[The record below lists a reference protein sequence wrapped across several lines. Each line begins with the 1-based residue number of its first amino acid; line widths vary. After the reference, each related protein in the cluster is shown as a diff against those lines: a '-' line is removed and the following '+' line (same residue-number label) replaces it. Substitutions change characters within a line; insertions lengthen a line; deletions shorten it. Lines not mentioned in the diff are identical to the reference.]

1 MAGLAG
7 RHLASPIY
15 KWKKNVG
22 LGKLFLFCSWCSQLP
37 DWLIT
42 RYSDWIF
49 SFSPIACGLQTPYM
63 ERVQNHLKNE
73 GAFHDN
79 QCPRCPE
86 RFASRDE
93 FVNHLETSNHI
104 GMRTM
109 HYELPLSKIIKFQL
123 WWKPMVYVLIRA
135 YLSNLSWKKCSKK
148 IFVIGK
154 NWKSDQKISGL
165 LSKYFI
171 NWS

>member
-1 MAGLAG
+1 MIEIIITSMKSCIWIEKYAQFPYIDLSKKAFM
-7 RHLASPIY
+7 LFI
-15 KWKKNVG
+15 WKR
-22 LGKLFLFCSWCSQLP
+22 LLTL
-37 DWLIT
+37 
-42 RYSDWIF
+42 
-49 SFSPIACGLQTPYM
+49 
-63 ERVQNHLKNE
+63 
-73 GAFHDN
+73 
-79 QCPRCPE
+79 
-86 RFASRDE
+86 
-93 FVNHLETSNHI
+93 
-104 GMRTM
+104 

>member
-1 MAGLAG
+1 MTPNLLNYVQFSSWCTAEPFFLKRICKAVY
-7 RHLASPIY
+7 LYSD
-15 KWKKNVG
+15 KKNE
-22 LGKLFLFCSWCSQLP
+22 KIRIQL
-37 DWLIT
+37 II
-42 RYSDWIF
+42 SG
-49 SFSPIACGLQTPYM
+49 CHKQ
-63 ERVQNHLKNE
+63 VKKNHLISILKKIL
-73 GAFHDN
+73 GW
-79 QCPRCPE
+79 P
-86 RFASRDE
+86 
-93 FVNHLETSNHI
+93 I
-104 GMRTM
+104 

>member
-1 MAGLAG
+1 MNW
-7 RHLASPIY
+7 RH
-15 KWKKNVG
+15 
-22 LGKLFLFCSWCSQLP
+22 
-37 DWLIT
+37 WLISNRHSET
-42 RYSDWIF
+42 KQLNEIFIYHDLNGRQIKTSSYNQSHEGSRRFKNKHPTARIF
-49 SFSPIACGLQTPYM
+49 SRGAHSSFSLFFFVKAL
-63 ERVQNHLKNE
+63 NE
-73 GAFHDN
+73 I
-79 QCPRCPE
+79 
-86 RFASRDE
+86 
-93 FVNHLETSNHI
+93 I
-104 GMRTM
+104 GSIGKVVGGNTM

-135 YLSNLSWKKCSKK
+135 YLRNLSWKKCSKK